1 MSIAD
6 PQAKSGPR
14 LAVVF
19 SRFPVWNQNFAVG
32 DFIALRRAGFQI
44 EIFTLQGQQGSFHQP
59 ETEIFQDHVYRAF
72 FLSWLLLWEN
82 IKACCRPV
90 TWRLLFRIVAGTLAH
105 PIQLLKNC
113 FLFPQAIYFAR
124 LVKQK
129 EIKHIHAAWA
139 SYPATAAWVV
149 SELTGI
155 PFSFSSH
162 AYDIYKVRSLL
173 REKIARS
180 QFVVTCAET
189 NRQALLEVDGKDA
202 STKIYVHRHGTDL
215 ERFHPPLGTG
225 EKVEP
230 VWHILA
236 CGVLDDYKG
245 FNHLIGACAL
255 LRNQGRKFQCLIVG
269 EGPRQK
275 QLMRQIN
282 QSGLSK
288 QVRIIPP
295 MPQDKLAEHYR
306 KADLFVHP
314 SVVTKNG
321 NRDVIPNVLVEA
333 MASGT
338 PVIST
343 RLSGIQELIQ
353 DGKNGVLV
361 RSADPKALA
370 EAISFLM
377 QDSLKRE
384 RLVRAAQHTVAGT
397 YDRRKNAEGLIR
409 TFVTHVSPQQTA
421 FRPENVRSIVR

>member
-1 MSIAD
+1 MNIPD
-6 PQAKSGPR
+6 LKGKLGPR

-32 DFIALRRAGFQI
+32 DFIALHRAGFRI
-44 EIFTLQGQQGSFHQP
+44 EIFTLQGQRGSFQQP
-59 ETEIFQDHVYRAF
+59 ETEIFQNRVHRAF
-72 FLSWLLLWEN
+72 FLSTLLLWEN
-82 IKACCRPV
+82 IKACSRPV
-90 TWRLLFRIVAGTLAH
+90 TWRVLFQIVAGTLAH
-105 PIQLLKNC
+105 PIELLKNC
-113 FLFPQAIYFAR
+113 FLFPQAIYFSR

-173 REKIARS
+173 REKIERS

-189 NRQALLEVDGKDA
+189 NLRALLEVGGKDA
-202 STKIYVHRHGTDL
+202 GSKIYVHRHGTDL
-215 ERFHPPLGTG
+215 ERFCPTVPPGQ
-225 EKVEP
+225 KAEP

-245 FNHLIGACAL
+245 FDHLVGACAL
-255 LRNQGRKFQCLIVG
+255 LKDQGCEFECLIIG
-269 EGPRQK
+269 EGPRRK
-275 QLMRQIN
+275 HLVRQIN
-282 QSGLSK
+282 QSGLSQ

-295 MPQDKLAEHYR
+295 MPQTKLAARYQ
-306 KADLFVHP
+306 KADVFVHP

-353 DGKNGVLV
+353 DGKNGLLV
-361 RSADPKALA
+361 PSGDPKALA
-370 EAISFLM
+370 EAISSLM
-377 QDSLKRE
+377 KDSLR
-384 RLVRAAQHTVAGT
+384 RGQLVKEAHATVASA
-397 YDRRKNAEGLIR
+397 YDRRRNAVGLIR
-409 TFVTHVSPQQTA
+409 TFVTHVFPAADRFLS
-421 FRPENVRSIVR
+421 